1 MSIYYKINYT
11 DIKQIG
17 SSDEMSISD
26 INDPIILNN
35 DILDE
40 SIYIN
45 IFHENRINEG
55 SLKWGAV
62 HLNQSNIDQ
71 LVDILFKFS
80 LLDENNCDFILPID
94 VNNQIREDALSYKQ
108 AIKNHIEENY
118 INPENGIVLI
128 TYGDNQIAG
137 YYNWRVIDSIEWII
151 QETDLD
157 DEEILPIENN
167 GKKWIDVL
175 DYFKN
180 TNIDREVLQFLANKL
195 CIEDDNTPERTLGKL
210 RILFINSL
218 CSFSKILI
226 DDVNY
231 KDKYNEAFN
240 FNMQSE
246 GVDVGMAI
254 WDDILDRSKKI
265 SSKINMPTL
274 ICLDKTLSSQDYHF
288 QNGFRPLVPGF
299 NRFNKDNFESLIH
312 LENNLQK
319 MNVEELNDANEDT
332 ENIAVF
338 KYVNSTETLKSYDI
352 NLDILFLDLNL
363 DEYLSIFD
371 KDALKLGLKSLLYFA
386 IDPRIIGEIFDL
398 GDAADPVGTSTL
410 YFYESI
416 NNYEENDEEI
426 LDFLTQDFRDSPLTL
441 EKILENDNIFQKKR
455 SYSDFKLI
463 ENEKKEKDNNRS
475 QSMPDL

>member
-11 DIKQIG
+11 EIKQIG
-17 SSDEMSISD
+17 SSDEKSILD

-40 SIYIN
+40 NIYIN
-45 IFHENRINEG
+45 IFQESRINEG

-71 LVDILFKFS
+71 LVDMLFKFS
-80 LLDENNCDFILPID
+80 LLDENNCDFLLPADID
-94 VNNQIREDALSYKQ
+94 NQIREDTFSYKQ

-137 YYNWRVIDSIEWII
+137 YYNWRIIDSIEWII
-151 QETDLD
+151 QELNFD
-157 DEEILPIENN
+157 DEEILPTEND

-180 TNIDREVLQFLANKL
+180 ANINREVLRFLANKL
-195 CIEDDNTPERTLGKL
+195 CIEDERASERTLGKL

-226 DDVNY
+226 NDISS

-240 FNMQSE
+240 FNMESE

-265 SSKINMPTL
+265 ASKINIPVL

-288 QNGFRPLVPGF
+288 QNGFRPLVPDF
-299 NRFNKDNFESLIH
+299 NRFNKENFESLIQ

-319 MNVEELNDANEDT
+319 MNVEELNNTNEDT
-332 ENIAVF
+332 ENLAVF

-352 NLDILFLDLNL
+352 NLDELFLDLNL
-363 DEYLSIFD
+363 NEHLSIFHEGT
-371 KDALKLGLKSLLYFA
+371 LKSGLKSLIYFA
-386 IDPRIIGEIFDL
+386 IDPRIIDEIYDL
-398 GDAADPVGTSTL
+398 GDAADPIGTSTL
-410 YFYESI
+410 YFYEST
-416 NNYEENDEEI
+416 NNHEENDEEI
-426 LDFLTQDFRDSPLTL
+426 MDFLKQDIQDSPLTL
-441 EKILENDNIFQKKR
+441 EKILENDNIFKKKR

-463 ENEKKEKDNNRS
+463 ENDEKDNNRS
-475 QSMPDL
+475 QSMPNL